1 MCLSHFEP
9 SDSTRT
15 DVRSENR
22 QLQGRL
28 KNVVS
33 LEKMKQ
39 ALEKKDLDLAAAQKE
54 AREKTTL
61 ADKKLASVDKLEEE
75 NSKLKTAI
83 SDANREV
90 ERLKKDK
97 DKLTDEL
104 GSLKAKKGEL
114 ESYLGQLAAKLV
126 LKLEGTDVRLT
137 YYGRLSGLI
146 ISSTHH
152 LLNCVELCQDL
163 KRKLGGSRRVSTP

>member
-1 MCLSHFEP
+1 
-9 SDSTRT
+9 
-15 DVRSENR
+15 
-22 QLQGRL
+22 
-28 KNVVS
+28 
-33 LEKMKQ
+33 MKQ

-54 AREKTTL
+54 AREKTAL
-61 ADKKLASVDKLEEE
+61 ADKKLASVGKLEEE
-75 NSKLKTAI
+75 NSKLKTVV

-126 LKLEGTDVRLT
+126 LKLEGTD
-137 YYGRLSGLI
+137 
-146 ISSTHH
+146 
-152 LLNCVELCQDL
+152 D
-163 KRKLGGSRRVSTP
+163 